1 MVTNRITPERKAMPD
16 MTPEPVLP
24 LIKPVA
30 AFDELVEN
38 FELFDDWEDRYRYI
52 IDLGK
57 KLPELPDAFK
67 TDVYKVRGCMS
78 QVWLVPSHLPGDESR
93 FAFAADS
100 DAHIVKG
107 LIHVLAALYT
117 GKTSAEISAVNAEES
132 FKALGLDQ
140 HLSPSRRNG
149 LVSMVERIRAA
160 APSSEQ

>member
-1 MVTNRITPERKAMPD
+1 MQDVTPESELQVI
-16 MTPEPVLP
+16 EPV
-24 LIKPVA
+24 VG
-30 AFDELVEN
+30 FEELADN

-57 KLPELPDAFK
+57 KLPDFPDSYKTDAF
-67 TDVYKVRGCMS
+67 KVRGCMS

-107 LIHVLAALYT
+107 LIHVLASLYT
-117 GKTSAEISAVNAEES
+117 GKVRTEVAAVDAEDA
-132 FKALGLDQ
+132 FRALGLDQ

-149 LVSMVERIRAA
+149 LVSMVERIKSAA
-160 APSSEQ
+160 LAN